1 MEDKAA
7 KLRNPA
13 DERVIDACVELLRD
27 GHYRRS
33 SMAIGTAETVSL
45 PRTMAETSIAGPAS
59 SIPAASRLPVFTDY
73 QPQNPI
79 RFSPRRLSRSAL
91 SYPSSGGSVPR
102 ALAGSIGQ
110 TRQPR
115 QSREGCP

>member
-1 MEDKAA
+1 
-7 KLRNPA
+7 
-13 DERVIDACVELLRD
+13 
-27 GHYRRS
+27 
-33 SMAIGTAETVSL
+33 MAIGTAETVSL